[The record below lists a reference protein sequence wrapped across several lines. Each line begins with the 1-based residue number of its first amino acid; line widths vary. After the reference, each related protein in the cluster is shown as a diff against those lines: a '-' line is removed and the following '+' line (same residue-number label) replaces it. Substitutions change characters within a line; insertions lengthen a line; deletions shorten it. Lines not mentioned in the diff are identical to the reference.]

1 MQQHVPPQALSR
13 VSSYDWLASIVFQPI
28 GFSAVGPIALALGA
42 PATLIGAAILSAG
55 SNLAVLTIP
64 AVRQLTWRERL
75 QEEPPETPVRT
86 EGPIG
91 GPIELD

>member
-1 MQQHVPPQALSR
+1 MNRRTQSLIRKFKTTTGEYLWEPP
-13 VSSYDWLASIVFQPI
+13 VN
-28 GFSAVGPIALALGA
+28 LGA